1 MLARRLRPNAVLMLA
16 RRLRR
21 RPNIKTTSRVCWVTG
36 YIAGMC
42 SHMYTSCAIFIIF
55 HPLLGNG
62 ECTVW
67 NVYYHLI
74 YYITLLVILVA
85 LVLTRGV
92 HPMLVIA
99 VCDAGPTPRQHW
111 VNVSCLLGSPI
122 YHITQWKKVTL
133 YYLGDNMGI
142 YLNYVISHYVTTHLL
157 SRNISLCDHS
167 FIVLNIGVILQSQ

>member
-42 SHMYTSCAIFIIF
+42 SHIYTSCAIFVIF
-55 HPLLGNG
+55 HPLLRGNG

-74 YYITLLVILVA
+74 YYITLLVILVT

-92 HPMLVIA
+92 HEAMLA
-99 VCDAGPTPRQHW
+99 QHQD
-111 VNVSCLLGSPI
+111 NTGST
-122 YHITQWKKVTL
+122 YHVYWEVL
-133 YYLGDNMGI
+133 
-142 YLNYVISHYVTTHLL
+142 STT
-157 SRNISLCDHS
+157 
-167 FIVLNIGVILQSQ
+167 